1 MKSCFCTKTQMATQR
16 QTTPRRQQ
24 KHTEILSWYD
34 VLLCCLSMQDFFLE
48 VQIEF
53 NFAKT
58 SSVNCFA
65 VSGMIGKSAVHP
77 ETYYCMHNIPDSK
90 VHGTN
95 IGLTWVMSAPDG
107 PHVGPMKLAI
117 RNTIYYILYYT
128 CPLFVRKSQS
138 PTCSQILWREARS
151 TMLIKMI
158 FIGCYRDQIYTT
170 THLLLWVWWKN

>member
-1 MKSCFCTKTQMATQR
+1 MFYCVAYLCKIFSLKYR
-16 QTTPRRQQ
+16 LNLILRRP
-24 KHTEILSWYD
+24 
-34 VLLCCLSMQDFFLE
+34 LLWI
-48 VQIEF
+48 V
-53 NFAKT
+53 
-58 SSVNCFA
+58 FA

-95 IGLTWVMSAPDG
+95 IGLTWVLSAPDG
-107 PHVGPMKLAI
+107 PHVGPMKLAV
-117 RNTIYYILYYT
+117 RDTIYYILYYT

-138 PTCSQILWREARS
+138 PTCSQILWREARP

-170 THLLLWVWWKN
+170 THLLLWVGWKN